1 MVDREARGEEGQ
13 ASVSPLPFPSVPTS
27 SCQGNPRPQGRGP
40 PTPRPRWIP
49 SSTPEPASGTS
60 PATLRRPWPPPPRP
74 GLAAQAAQPRPP
86 PPTQTRSPVGL
97 RQRLPVRPPPPR
109 LLLHF
114 RVRRVGGRRMG
125 TRGGATTGGGA
136 ASGRPRP
143 TLQRLSTCVRRLAGA
158 PGLCLYDQGAPSCR
172 MAQDGDLEWR
182 KNQKRKRMTGA
193 HRMGGGPRREAV
205 VAKSKG
211 PEEETFLSASRILAD
226 LLSLLPLLVL
236 MATVWRL
243 MVIAFRT
250 YLERKTFMFLYL
262 LIRTW

>member
-1 MVDREARGEEGQ
+1 
-13 ASVSPLPFPSVPTS
+13 
-27 SCQGNPRPQGRGP
+27 
-40 PTPRPRWIP
+40 
-49 SSTPEPASGTS
+49 
-60 PATLRRPWPPPPRP
+60 
-74 GLAAQAAQPRPP
+74 
-86 PPTQTRSPVGL
+86 
-97 RQRLPVRPPPPR
+97 
-109 LLLHF
+109 
-114 RVRRVGGRRMG
+114 MG

-182 KNQKRKRMTGA
+182 RKESKKEENDGSPQNGRRTEE
-193 HRMGGGPRREAV
+193 RGGGCQEQRTGRRNI
-205 VAKSKG
+205 
-211 PEEETFLSASRILAD
+211 LSASRILAD
-226 LLSLLPLLVL
+226 LLSPLPLLVL